1 MRFFSKLLGIST
13 SKTQNTSLMEPTSLA
28 AFGQMS
34 GSQQSML
41 AEAFVAAANERRRLD
56 KAS

>member
-1 MRFFSKLLGIST
+1 MRAIKKFLRLST
-13 SKTQNTSLMEPTSLA
+13 SKAQNTSLLEPTSLA
-28 AFGQMS
+28 AFGQLS

-41 AEAFVAAANERRRLD
+41 AEAIVAAANERRKLD